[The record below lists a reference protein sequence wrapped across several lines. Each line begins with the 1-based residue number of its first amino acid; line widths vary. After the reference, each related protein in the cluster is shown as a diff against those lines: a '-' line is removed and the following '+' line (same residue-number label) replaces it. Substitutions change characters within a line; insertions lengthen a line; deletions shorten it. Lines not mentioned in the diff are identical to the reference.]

1 MVYTDP
7 NFPNTDYS
15 VNGLNSDIGFFF
27 SLMPTSVI
35 HDDTKRPTPD
45 HGNSI
50 NYNLISLKIIFDAKK
65 VTFPSCSMN
74 KLLGVSLIQGLDL
87 LPCTRIGFIALYSV
101 IPFTCASLDSFK

>member
-15 VNGLNSDIGFFF
+15 VNGLNSDIGIFF

-35 HDDTKRPTPD
+35 HDDAKRPTPD

-65 VTFPSCSMN
+65 DTFPSCSMN
-74 KLLGVSLIQGLDL
+74 KNLGGFFD
-87 LPCTRIGFIALYSV
+87 TRIGFIALYSV